1 MFLFIT
7 VLWTL
12 LLFAP
17 QFKYISC
24 SYLSGKSQLQEM
36 LYLEFKYISCSY
48 LSGLFFMHF
57 FIKTLFKY
65 ISCSYLSVFI
75 QFLVFLHH
83 LFKYISCSYL
93 SLLPLLLALHPPHL
107 NTSHVLIYQYRHK
120 LQERSKKF
128 KYISC
133 SYLST

>member
-1 MFLFIT
+1 MFLFIEIKK
-7 VLWTL
+7 LYEL
-12 LLFAP
+12 LLKHLNTSHVLIYPHVQCF
-17 QFKYISC
+17 QDGS
-24 SYLSGKSQLQEM
+24 EW
-36 LYLEFKYISCSY
+36 FKYISCSY